1 MKDTGK
7 CRARAAITGAILSV
21 VAAAVSSEAAV
32 ACCRNYEEFAAAC
45 RAQGGIPNKNPLT
58 CSEASS
64 APSVPRGPSASDL
77 PSRIANVQAENGD
90 LAGALETTASIEK
103 DRKDY
108 YTRSMVQ
115 ASFAL
120 SQSKAGDTGGARK
133 SLTLARQTA
142 DLVADAARK
151 ESVLRHIALIQA
163 GSGDVAGALAVA
175 GQIPS
180 AYLKAQ
186 TQGEIVVAQAKAG
199 DVAGAVKTADVIQYP
214 DDYIKNDAL
223 FRVAEIQAED
233 ARFAGALRT
242 AGSIRSEYTKAA
254 AQVIVAQR
262 QVQRGDLAGA
272 QATVDLIQDV
282 TRRKEA
288 QQVVDAARF
297 KAGDQATLWR
307 QRLAD
312 SNLDHDGA
320 LGAAPFLD
328 LPGHL
333 QSLAASEDPR
343 QLFAGLYRTFSDMID
358 AEIVVNRLL
367 EMQTRK

>member
-32 ACCRNYEEFAAAC
+32 ACCRNHEEFAAAC

-90 LAGALETTASIEK
+90 LAGALGTTASIEK

-120 SQSKAGDTGGARK
+120 SQSKAGDIGGARK
-133 SLTLARQTA
+133 LLALARQTA

-233 ARFAGALRT
+233 ARF
-242 AGSIRSEYTKAA
+242 
-254 AQVIVAQR
+254 
-262 QVQRGDLAGA
+262 
-272 QATVDLIQDV
+272 
-282 TRRKEA
+282 
-288 QQVVDAARF
+288 